1 MLRTCLRYFPRH
13 SSNSNSKAIN
23 IFTKIVE
30 AKKSEKLDQV
40 FSELKNTFGDI
51 TKIKGIIPREKYIA
65 MMEFLNQKFESDH
78 LLKIEIDEIV
88 KAIENSKHISDF
100 RRSVILTSPLRN
112 RNISIDSTQ
121 QNSESDIEELI
132 DEQEVIDMMKKTD
145 DILNNVKKE
154 KKEEKE
160 EYKVDKTNNS
170 KEPEDS
176 SLISSSKKKKA
187 KMEKEVIKQQEKSN
201 SESIKKAKDKSTKD
215 GSDVQKPVKEK
226 PVKEK
231 NSKKPKEV
239 KQESTFIE
247 IGNQK
252 SKVK

>member
-13 SSNSNSKAIN
+13 SSSSNSNAIN

-30 AKKSEKLDQV
+30 SKKSEKLDQV

-51 TKIKGIIPREKYIA
+51 TKIKGVIPKEKYIA

-78 LLKIEIDEIV
+78 LLKIEINEIV

-100 RRSVILTSPLRN
+100 RRSVDSTSPLKN
-112 RNISIDSTQ
+112 RNISFDSTQ
-121 QNSESDIEELI
+121 QNSKSDIEELI

-145 DILNNVKKE
+145 DILKNLKNE
-154 KKEEKE
+154 KNEENE
-160 EYKVDKTNNS
+160 ENKVVNTKNS
-170 KEPEDS
+170 KETENL
-176 SLISSSKKKKA
+176 SLNSSSKKKKT
-187 KMEKEVIKQQEKSN
+187 KIENDVIKQKEKSN
-201 SESIKKAKDKSTKD
+201 SESIKKIKEKSTIDKSD
-215 GSDVQKPVKEK
+215 IQKPIKEK

-231 NSKKPKEV
+231 NSKQPKEL

-247 IGNQK
+247 IGNK
-252 SKVK
+252 K